1 MSKELT
7 VQELEDV
14 KQIVC
19 DEVDAISDVLLE
31 ASHAIH
37 ANPELNFEE
46 HFAHETLTGILD
58 DQGLKPER
66 GAYDLETAFEASVGD
81 EGVCVAVLCE
91 YDALPEIGHACG
103 HNIIATASIG
113 AGLGLQDLADDLG
126 IRVKL
131 LGTPAEEGGG
141 GKIILLDNGA
151 FEDAKCSMMIHPGY
165 ENVVNPTFT
174 TIQQYTVEFFGKD
187 AHAAGA
193 PQEGINALDAQIQ
206 LFVNASTYR
215 QQMVQSNR
223 MHGVIKEGG
232 FKPNIIPSYTKSE
245 WYLRSLNK
253 EGLDKLESDFYN
265 FANAAALSTKC
276 EVKITFPDYRYEE
289 IDNNKTMY
297 ELYVANSAD
306 IDRKMILQKDATS
319 AGLGSTD
326 MGNISQ
332 VFPSIHPM
340 LSIDAKNAV
349 NHQPEYAAATITSG
363 GHKAIYDGA
372 YAMGTTIIDLAEKN
386 LWDNL

>member
-1 MSKELT
+1 MSNKEKFKNTLDNLHKELC
-7 VQELEDV
+7 DV
-14 KQIVC
+14 
-19 DEVDAISDVLLE
+19 SDWMY
-31 ASHAIH
+31 H
-37 ANPELNFEE
+37 NPELGFEE
-46 HFAHETLTGILD
+46 YETSKYLVNFIESKNTKVNYPSHSLD
-58 DQGLKPER
+58 
-66 GAYDLETAFEASVGD
+66 TAFDVTFGD
-81 EGVCVAVLCE
+81 SGPLVVLCVE

-113 AGLGLQDLADDLG
+113 AGLGLQDLASDLG

-253 EGLDKLESDFYN
+253 EGLDILESDFYN

-276 EVKITFPDYRYEE
+276 EVKIPFPDYRYEE

-319 AGLGSTD
+319 PGLGSTD

-349 NHQPEYAAATITSG
+349 NHQPEYAAATITPG

-372 YAMGTTIIDLAEKN
+372 YAMGATIIDLAEKN

>member
-1 MSKELT
+1 MTNKEKFKNTLDNLHKELW
-7 VQELEDV
+7 DV
-14 KQIVC
+14 
-19 DEVDAISDVLLE
+19 SDWMY
-31 ASHAIH
+31 H
-37 ANPELNFEE
+37 NPELGFEE
-46 HFAHETLTGILD
+46 YETSKYLVNFIESKNTKVNYPSHNLD
-58 DQGLKPER
+58 
-66 GAYDLETAFEASVGD
+66 TAFDVTFGD
-81 EGVCVAVLCE
+81 SGPLVVLCVE

-113 AGLGLQDLADDLG
+113 AGLGLQDLASDLG

-253 EGLDKLESDFYN
+253 EGLDILESDFYN

-319 AGLGSTD
+319 PGLGSTD

-349 NHQPEYAAATITSG
+349 NHQPEYAAATSTPG

-372 YAMGTTIIDLAEKN
+372 YAMGATIIDLAEKN

>member
-1 MSKELT
+1 
-7 VQELEDV
+7 
-14 KQIVC
+14 
-19 DEVDAISDVLLE
+19 
-31 ASHAIH
+31 
-37 ANPELNFEE
+37 
-46 HFAHETLTGILD
+46 
-58 DQGLKPER
+58 
-66 GAYDLETAFEASVGD
+66 
-81 EGVCVAVLCE
+81 
-91 YDALPEIGHACG
+91 
-103 HNIIATASIG
+103 
-113 AGLGLQDLADDLG
+113 
-126 IRVKL
+126 
-131 LGTPAEEGGG
+131 
-141 GKIILLDNGA
+141 
-151 FEDAKCSMMIHPGY
+151 MMIHPGY

-215 QQMVQSNR
+215 QQMVQSTR

-276 EVKITFPDYRYEE
+276 EVKITSPDYRYEE
-289 IDNNKTMY
+289 INNNKTVY
-297 ELYVANSAD
+297 ELYMANSAD
-306 IDRKMILQKDATS
+306 INREMILQNDAKS
-319 AGLGSTD
+319 QGLGSTD

-349 NHQPEYAAATITSG
+349 NHQPEYAAATITLG

-386 LWDNL
+386 LWDSL

>member
-1 MSKELT
+1 MNNKKKFRESLDNIYKGL
-7 VQELEDV
+7 
-14 KQIVC
+14 C
-19 DEVDAISDVLLE
+19 EVSDWMY
-31 ASHAIH
+31 H
-37 ANPELNFEE
+37 NPELGFEE
-46 HFAHETLTGILD
+46 YETSKYLVNFIENHS
-58 DQGLKPER
+58 QKVNYPSHN
-66 GAYDLETAFEASVGD
+66 LETAFDITYGD
-81 EGVCVAVLCE
+81 SGPLTVICVE

-113 AGLGLQDLADDLG
+113 AGLALSKLANDLG

-151 FEDAKCSMMIHPGY
+151 FEDASCSMMIHPGY
-165 ENVVNPTFT
+165 EDVVNPTFT

-193 PQEGINALDAQIQ
+193 PDQGINALDAQIQ

-215 QQMVQSNR
+215 QQMKSDNR
-223 MHGVIKEGG
+223 MHGVIREGG

-253 EGLDKLESDFYN
+253 DGLDQIEQDFYN

-276 EVKITFPDYRYEE
+276 KVKITSPDYRYEE
-289 IDNNKTMY
+289 INNNTTMY
-297 ELYVANSAD
+297 ELFMSNSLD
-306 IDRKMILQKDATS
+306 VGRKMILQNNATRP
-319 AGLGSTD
+319 GLGSTD

-332 VFPSIHPM
+332 AFPSIHPM
-340 LSIDAKNAV
+340 LSIDEKIAV
-349 NHQPEYAAATITSG
+349 NHQPEYAAATLTEG

-372 YAMGTTIIDLAEKN
+372 YAMGATIIDLAEKN
-386 LWDNL
+386 LWDKL

>member
-1 MSKELT
+1 MTNKEKFKNTLDNLHKELC
-7 VQELEDV
+7 DV
-14 KQIVC
+14 
-19 DEVDAISDVLLE
+19 SDWMY
-31 ASHAIH
+31 H
-37 ANPELNFEE
+37 NPELGFEE
-46 HFAHETLTGILD
+46 YETSKYLVNFIESKN
-58 DQGLKPER
+58 LKVNYPSHS
-66 GAYDLETAFEASVGD
+66 LETAFDVTFGD
-81 EGVCVAVLCE
+81 SGPLVVLCVE

-113 AGLGLQDLADDLG
+113 AGLGLQDLANDLG

-151 FEDAKCSMMIHPGY
+151 FEGAKCSMMIHPGY

-289 IDNNKTMY
+289 IDNNETMY

-319 AGLGSTD
+319 PGLGSTD

-349 NHQPEYAAATITSG
+349 NHQPEYAAATITPG

-372 YAMGTTIIDLAEKN
+372 YAMGATIIDLAEKN
-386 LWDNL
+386 LWDSL